1 MAISTGFLIKHIRP
15 IGDGYDT
22 YCSQGL
28 IAYLNNNLRFAM
40 PDIVTIFAQWRKTS
54 LANPHKA
61 SDIFVAAAKE
71 VAFARWAELY
81 PTSSSTLM
89 FLNSDQLASLSLAGQ
104 TAGANREFDW
114 NYGNDLAICV
124 TINHDTGAY
133 HIRWDAVGCRVGTD
147 GNGNVNHFVR
157 LL

>member
-28 IAYLNNNLRFAM
+28 IAYLNDNLRFAM
-40 PDIVTIFAQWRKTS
+40 SDIITIFTQWRKTS
-54 LANPHKA
+54 QADPYSA
-61 SDIFVAAAKE
+61 SDLFVAAAKE

-89 FLNSDQLASLSLAGQ
+89 FLNSDQLTSLSLAGE
-104 TAGANREFDW
+104 TAGANSEFNW
-114 NYGNDLAICV
+114 NYGNDLPICV

-133 HIRWDAVGCRVGTD
+133 HLRWDAVGCRVGTD
-147 GNGNVNHFVR
+147 ANGNVNHFVN
-157 LL
+157 LI

>member
-28 IAYLNNNLRFAM
+28 IAYLNDNLRFAM
-40 PDIVTIFAQWRKTS
+40 SDIISIFAQWRKTS
-54 LANPHKA
+54 QADPYSA
-61 SDIFVAAAKE
+61 SDLFVAAAKE

-89 FLNSDQLASLSLAGQ
+89 FLNSDQLTSLSLAGQ
-104 TAGANREFDW
+104 TAGANSEFNW
-114 NYGNDLAICV
+114 NYGNDLPICV
-124 TINHDTGAY
+124 TINHDSGAY
-133 HIRWDAVGCRVGTD
+133 HLRWDAVGCRVGTD
-147 GNGNVNHFVR
+147 AKGNVNHFVN
-157 LL
+157 LI

>member
-15 IGDGYDT
+15 IGDGYNT

-28 IAYLNNNLRFAM
+28 IAYLNNQLGFAM
-40 PDIVTIFAQWRKTS
+40 DDIVAIFAQWRQTS
-54 LANPHKA
+54 EADPHGA
-61 SDIFVAAAKE
+61 SNLFVEAAKE

-104 TAGANREFDW
+104 SAGPNRQFNW
-114 NYGNDLAICV
+114 NYGSDLAICV
-124 TINHDTGAY
+124 SINHDTGAH
-133 HIRWDAVGCRVGTD
+133 HIRWDAVGCTVGTD
-147 GNGNVNHFVR
+147 SNSNINHFVA
-157 LL
+157 LI

>member
-1 MAISTGFLIKHIRP
+1 MS
-15 IGDGYDT
+15 
-22 YCSQGL
+22 
-28 IAYLNNNLRFAM
+28 
-40 PDIVTIFAQWRKTS
+40 DIITIFAQRRKTS
-54 LANPHKA
+54 QADPHGA
-61 SDIFVAAAKE
+61 SDLFVTAAKE

-104 TAGANREFDW
+104 TAGANREFSW

-133 HIRWDAVGCRVGTD
+133 HIRWDAEGCRVGTD
-147 GNGNVNHFVR
+147 TNGNVNHFVR
-157 LL
+157 LI